1 MDPIEIFQHNGKTV
15 EIHHDPDAE
24 SPREW
29 GPLGKLVLPRVP
41 RGWREI
47 DEGEGSGRVV
57 ASLPVYMLSHSG
69 VAVSTSPFGC
79 PWDSWQAGYI
89 SIYRDDL
96 LKAYG
101 KKRMSPK
108 LRQQAIEI
116 LKSEVKTYSQYLSGD
131 VYGYVVGEESC
142 WGFYGIEAAREAA
155 KEVAH

>member
-1 MDPIEIFQHNGKTV
+1 MNPVEIFQHNGKTV
-15 EIHHDPDAE
+15 EIHYDDSPD

-29 GPLGKLVLPRVP
+29 DNLGKLVLARVP
-41 RGWREI
+41 RGWRDI
-47 DEGEGSGRVV
+47 NEGEGSGAVV
-57 ASLPVYMLSHSG
+57 ASLPVYMMSHSG

-101 KKRMSPK
+101 KKRMSPQLRK
-108 LRQQAIEI
+108 LAVEI
-116 LKSEVKTYSQYLSGD
+116 LESEIKTYHQYLSGD

-142 WGFYGIEAAREAA
+142 WGFYGLEAAREAA
-155 KEVAH
+155 KEAA